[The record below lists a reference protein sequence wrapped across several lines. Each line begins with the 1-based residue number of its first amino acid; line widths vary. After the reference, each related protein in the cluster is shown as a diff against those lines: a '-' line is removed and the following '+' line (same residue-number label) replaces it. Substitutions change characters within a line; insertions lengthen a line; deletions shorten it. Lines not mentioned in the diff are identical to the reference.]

1 MTENSAV
8 QVSESLQLARGEPSF
23 ADMMLLA
30 DTLLKTGFLP
40 QAIKTAGQALA
51 IILTGKEMG
60 LGPMQSLR
68 SIGVI
73 NGRPVLAADLQLALF
88 HRAGGMSKWVTLTET
103 DAKLWLKHPNGV
115 EHTETFS
122 MDDALR
128 AKLTDRG
135 DTYQKYPKAMLR
147 SRAITAGL
155 KSVGFEPV
163 TGVYDPDE
171 LGAIVPN
178 AEDWSKIPAALAEKD
193 PMPWDNNGAPTATP
207 TITEK
212 PRGPVMPFGD
222 KKGTPLA
229 EIDSATLV
237 TARAWCIKKDPQ
249 KFAKLIEQVDEV
261 LAARQG
267 E

>member
-1 MTENSAV
+1 MTDSTAV
-8 QVSESLQLARGEPSF
+8 QVRNGLKLERGEPSF
-23 ADMMLLA
+23 ADMMALA

-40 QAIKTAGQALA
+40 QAIRTAGQALA

-60 LGPMQSLR
+60 IGPMQSLR

-88 HRAGGMSKWVTLTET
+88 HRAGGTSKWLALTET
-103 DAKLWLKHPNGV
+103 EAKLWLKHPNGV
-115 EHTETFS
+115 EHTESFS
-122 MDDALR
+122 MEDATR
-128 AKLTDRG
+128 AKLPERG

-155 KSVGFEPV
+155 KSIGFEPV

-171 LGAIVPN
+171 LGAIVLA
-178 AEDWSKIPAALAEKD
+178 AEDLATVPRALAEKE
-193 PMPWDNNGAPTATP
+193 PMPWDDPAPKVQ
-207 TITEK
+207 EK
-212 PRGPVMPFGD
+212 VSGPVMPFGD
-222 KKGTPLA
+222 KKGVPLN

-237 TARAWCIKKDPQ
+237 TARAWCVKKDAQ
-249 KFAKLIEQVDEV
+249 KFAKLIEQVDEI
-261 LAARQG
+261 LATRQG